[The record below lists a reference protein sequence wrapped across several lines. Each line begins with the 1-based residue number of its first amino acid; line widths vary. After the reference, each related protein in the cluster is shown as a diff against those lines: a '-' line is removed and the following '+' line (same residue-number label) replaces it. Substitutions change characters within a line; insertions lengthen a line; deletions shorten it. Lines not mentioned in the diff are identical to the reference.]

1 MSDGS
6 KIVSAEVSGN
16 KDVSNPYD
24 RQLENVPLDICGIK
38 LDGTNYLIWS
48 RTFTLAIEA
57 RGMSDFI
64 EGPVTQPEE
73 AVALKKFKSQKS
85 LVMTW
90 LFNSMRADIR
100 HTFLL
105 LDTPH
110 KIWTTAKQTYS
121 QQGNDA
127 QCFDLRKKLRTL
139 DQHHRSVAEYF
150 AELSGM
156 WQEFDFYQGF
166 QAVCTVDAA
175 NWLKRL
181 EKERVYDFLAGL
193 DVEYDQIRVQ
203 VLGRV
208 PFPSLGEAYAIV
220 QQEESRR
227 GAMLHT
233 PPSDRSALIVTPQGG
248 KLQTGTSNGAN
259 DRESL
264 RCDYCQNTGHTRDFC
279 WKLHGRPPRG
289 RGSGRSGRGRG
300 TVRPQAQAH
309 VSESTVVASSPGSG
323 FISSEQVDGFS
334 QGEMQALRRL
344 MAQADSSPTI
354 APTSTSS
361 YFAHTGISAN
371 AFTVSSSISWI
382 IDSGASD
389 HLTGCSSIFDS
400 YLTCSGKDKVRIAD
414 GSFSCYFRERFCS
427 LFSFYFSFFCASYSK
442 FCH

>member
-16 KDVSNPYD
+16 KDMSNPYD

-57 RGMSDFI
+57 RRMSEFI
-64 EGPVTQPEE
+64 EESVIQPEE

-85 LVMTW
+85 L
-90 LFNSMRADIR
+90 
-100 HTFLL
+100 
-105 LDTPH
+105 
-110 KIWTTAKQTYS
+110 
-121 QQGNDA
+121 
-127 QCFDLRKKLRTL
+127 
-139 DQHHRSVAEYF
+139 
-150 AELSGM
+150 
-156 WQEFDFYQGF
+156 
-166 QAVCTVDAA
+166 
-175 NWLKRL
+175 
-181 EKERVYDFLAGL
+181 
-193 DVEYDQIRVQ
+193 

-233 PPSDRSALIVTPQGG
+233 PPSDRSALIAIPQGG

-259 DRESL
+259 NRESL
-264 RCDYCQNTGHTRDFC
+264 KCDYCQNTGHTRDFC

-309 VSESTVVASSPGSG
+309 VLESAVVASSPGSG
-323 FISSEQVDGFS
+323 FISSEQVGVFS

-344 MAQADSSPTI
+344 MAQAESSPTI
-354 APTSTSS
+354 APTSTSTSS
-361 YFAHTGISAN
+361 YFAHTG
-371 AFTVSSSISWI
+371 
-382 IDSGASD
+382 
-389 HLTGCSSIFDS
+389 
-400 YLTCSGKDKVRIAD
+400 
-414 GSFSCYFRERFCS
+414 
-427 LFSFYFSFFCASYSK
+427 
-442 FCH
+442 